1 MAQNIGLK
9 ITLGGVSQVI
19 TDIQKLEQAVN
30 GAKQQL
36 GGLQI
41 GSDEFKKL
49 QREIRVADSEL
60 KKLKESSEGAGF
72 EKQFGEFAKF
82 TGAIGAG
89 FAAATAAVSL
99 WGGETEKV
107 SEAAAKAQNVLTLA
121 LGARAV
127 GEGIVASR
135 TVALTIATNAQ
146 TVANNIA
153 NFSFKAL
160 FATMVA
166 NPFGAIL
173 AVIGLVVA
181 AIYALSDS
189 TEDAT
194 QSQDE
199 YNAAIQRTEKLQSQY
214 VELLVSQGA
223 TEQRVAQQR
232 VKDAQTLL
240 NESQKRLNELRKEN
254 QFSKETAAQ
263 RDEVRTRENTLQ
275 IAQNNLERQ
284 INEDRK
290 KRAEDQKRLSDQR
303 RQEREKEYEQE
314 KQFLDKLVDTEL
326 KLEEAKR
333 LRLKADVPE
342 PKVIQ
347 DLEKLVAANETL
359 SNVIDTTTVDE
370 LFATFREGPPALNAA
385 AEGVDI
391 FGKSFLEARKILSL
405 SALGIEGDFLQVR
418 KSVVGFY
425 GELLQSGEITK
436 EAFDAVVGIV
446 NSYDV
451 LNTQFGKEGLGGFF
465 DVKEYYKRV
474 KDYKVANGEIVKDF
488 TETGEVIQ
496 ASSPFDPITAE
507 ENLKRYTE
515 QQLEGYTKFV
525 VQLINADKQFK
536 TENVK
541 IGEDIQT
548 AAERIARE
556 RLKTVQESS
565 DLIIQEEQNIIDFY
579 DRSTELQ
586 LKRRKTQVSAEIGLV
601 AQNADKIIEELKKV
615 YSLDSQ
621 EFEVALDERLKFLT
635 EGRELTD
642 EELEKLAELYRIF
655 YEKINKQRQD
665 NQNEDEKNRQEFI
678 DGIVRDIGYF
688 QSVLNSLSQTASDFY
703 ALQFEKLDQEN
714 KKVLDSIVGNT
725 EQANQKRLDQ
735 ETVYN
740 NKVKELQKKQAKFSL
755 QINLAQAIAN
765 TAVAI
770 TEAFKAGPILG
781 TIAAGIV
788 AALNAV
794 QIGIISNQISA
805 LNNFQRGG
813 MIRGQGGMVVGPSH
827 EYGGVK
833 FAYGGG
839 IELEGGE
846 SVINRVSSIRYQD
859 LLSSVNMVG
868 GGKPLNTSGGFDDS
882 RILEALA
889 KQRQE
894 PIRAYVLEGDITS
907 SQNVQRKLEQIS
919 SF

>member
-1 MAQNIGLK
+1 MAQNIGLR

-36 GGLQI
+36 GGLAI

-49 QREIRVADSEL
+49 QKEIRVADSEL
-60 KKLKESSEGAGF
+60 KKLKESTEGAGF

-82 TGAIGAG
+82 TGSISAG

-107 SEAAAKAQNVLTLA
+107 SEAAAKAQNLLTLA

-199 YNAAIQRTEKLQSQY
+199 YNASIQRTEKLQSQY

-232 VKDAQTLL
+232 VKDAQNLL

-254 QFSKETAAQ
+254 QFSKETQAQ
-263 RDEVRTRENTLQ
+263 RDEVRTRENALQ

-284 INEDRK
+284 ISEDRK
-290 KRAEDQKRLSDQR
+290 KRAEEQKRIADQR

-333 LRLKADVPE
+333 ARLKADVPE

-347 DLEKLVAANETL
+347 DLEKLVATNEQL
-359 SNVIDTTTVDE
+359 SKVIDLSTVDE
-370 LFATFREGPPALNAA
+370 LFESFREGPPALNAA
-385 AEGVDI
+385 AEGVDT
-391 FGKSFLEARKILSL
+391 FGKTFLEARKILSL
-405 SALGIEGDFLQVR
+405 SALGIEGDFLQVK
-418 KSVVGFY
+418 KSIVGFY
-425 GELLQSGEITK
+425 SELLQGNQITK
-436 EAFDAVVGIV
+436 EAFDAVVGLV

-451 LNTQFGKEGLGGFF
+451 LNQQFGKEGLGGFL

-474 KDYKVANGEIVKDF
+474 KDLKIANGEIVKDF
-488 TETGEVIQ
+488 TSTGEIVQ
-496 ASSPFDPITAE
+496 ATSPFDPTTAQS
-507 ENLKRYTE
+507 NLDRYVN
-515 QQLEGYTKFV
+515 QQLEGYTKFIED
-525 VQLINADKQFK
+525 LIRADKDFK
-536 TENVK
+536 SENVK
-541 IGEDIQT
+541 IGEDIST
-548 AAERIARE
+548 AAKRIANE
-556 RLKTVQESS
+556 RLKTVQQSS

-579 DRSTELQ
+579 DRSVELQ
-586 LKRRKTQVSAEIGLV
+586 TKRRQTQVSAEIGLV

-635 EGRELTD
+635 EGRDLTEDELN
-642 EELEKLAELYRIF
+642 KLAELYRIF

-665 NQNEDEKNRQEFI
+665 NRDEEEKDRQEFI
-678 DGIVRDIGYF
+678 DGIIRDIGYF
-688 QSVLNSLSQTASDFY
+688 QSVLNSLSQTTNDFY

-735 ETVYN
+735 EAVYN

-770 TEAFKAGPILG
+770 TEAFKSGPILG

-794 QIGIISNQISA
+794 QIGIISNQIA
-805 LNNFQRGG
+805 NLNNFQRGG
-813 MIRGQGGMVVGPSH
+813 IIRGQGGMVVGPSH
-827 EYGGVK
+827 EYGGVR

-859 LLSSVNMVG
+859 LLSNVNMVG